1 MAHYLL
7 KARNIYTDLLKDS
20 TLTEKQKEDI
30 TYYGLLTVNIAAA
43 EVASKK
49 EDKDEAEQSIKTA
62 LEYFG
67 DIPKK
72 VVTEEKKESAEKKK
86 ESTEK
91 KKEHAEKNGG
101 GTRYTSGGKIFV
113 FDESVD
119 HILDKQQIALKVYP
133 TRFKGTKLIKK
144 LKDEFDIS
152 MAELLMMTLSEY
164 LIHFVKENFS
174 DIIKKGIKNNVALLA
189 EKYHNIPHKQFK
201 RSDWRKLNKL
211 VYKSLNSYPELPQE
225 PVLNSDEKNRLNL
238 AFKKVKKI
246 KTAKDFYQNLYEFNV
261 LAKKYYEK
269 YLMYLI
275 ECVKYLD
282 SL

>member
-20 TLTEKQKEDI
+20 TLTEKQKENI

-49 EDKDEAEQSIKTA
+49 EDKDEAEQNIKTA

-67 DIPKK
+67 DMPKK
-72 VVTEEKKESAEKKK
+72 VVEEKKVIEEKKVVEDNK
-86 ESTEK
+86 SK
-91 KKEHAEKNGG
+91 KNGG
-101 GTRYTSGGKIFV
+101 SRYTSGGKIFV

-152 MAELLMMTLSEY
+152 MAELLMMTLNEY
-164 LIHFVKENFS
+164 LMHFVKENFS

-201 RSDWRKLNKL
+201 RSDWKKLNKL
-211 VYKSLNSYPELPQE
+211 VYKSLESYPELPQE
-225 PVLNSDEKNRLNL
+225 PTLDSVDKTHLNQ

-246 KTAKDFYQNLYEFNV
+246 KTAKDFYQNLHTFNV
-261 LAKKYYEK
+261 LAKKYYEN
-269 YLMYLI
+269 YLLYLI

>member
-1 MAHYLL
+1 VKDSMAHYLL

-20 TLTEKQKEDI
+20 TLTEKQKENI

-49 EDKDEAEQSIKTA
+49 EDKDEAEQNIKTA

-67 DIPKK
+67 DMPKK
-72 VVTEEKKESAEKKK
+72 VVEEKKVIEEKKVVEDNK
-86 ESTEK
+86 SK
-91 KKEHAEKNGG
+91 KNGG
-101 GTRYTSGGKIFV
+101 SRYTSGGKIFV

-152 MAELLMMTLSEY
+152 MAELLMMTLNEY
-164 LIHFVKENFS
+164 LMHFVKENFS

-201 RSDWRKLNKL
+201 RSDWKKLNKL
-211 VYKSLNSYPELPQE
+211 VYKSLESYPELPQE
-225 PVLNSDEKNRLNL
+225 PTLDSVDKTHLNQ

-246 KTAKDFYQNLYEFNV
+246 KTAKDFYQNLHTFNV
-261 LAKKYYEK
+261 LAKKYYEN
-269 YLMYLI
+269 YLLYLI